1 MTSCDEL
8 KNLLQVALALRKK
21 IGRTRNTRP
30 WKKRSEMR
38 KKKKKEKRMLTI
50 FRNFI

>member
-21 IGRTRNTRP
+21 RGRTRNTRP
-30 WKKRSEMR
+30 WKKQSEMR
-38 KKKKKEKRMLTI
+38 EKKKKRMLTI
-50 FRNFI
+50 F